1 MIGREIRSAV
11 ITGPTGAIGTALCRR
26 LLREDIP
33 VYAVVRPDSPRTANL
48 PQHPL
53 LRVIPCGITELDRLP
68 ERLPA
73 ADADAFFHLAWTDT
87 TGSGRNNMK
96 AQTGNIRAA
105 IDAAAAAKAL
115 HCKVFVFAGSQ
126 AEYGR
131 VSGVLTPD
139 TPCFPEN
146 GYGMAKLC
154 AGAMT
159 RTDCEAAGIDHIH
172 LRVLSVYGIHDGA
185 GSMISTVIRKL
196 LAGETPQLTA
206 GEQRWDYLYA
216 DDAAEAFFLAARDGR
231 SGAVYP
237 LGSGQAMPLRRYVE
251 ALRDCI
257 NPALPLG
264 FGAIPY
270 SDKQVMHLQ
279 ADISALTA
287 DTGFLPSYDFARGIA
302 ETVAYYRQQ
311 G

>member
-1 MIGREIRSAV
+1 MTGRQIRSAV

-26 LLREDIP
+26 LLREDIR
-33 VYAVVRPDSPRTANL
+33 VYAVIRPDSKRKANL

-53 LRVIPCGITELDRLP
+53 LHMISCDITELNRLP
-68 ERLPA
+68 ERIPA
-73 ADADAFFHLAWTDT
+73 ESADAFFHLAWTNT
-87 TGSGRNNMK
+87 TGAGRNDMK
-96 AQTGNIRAA
+96 AQVGNIGCAL
-105 IDAAAAAKAL
+105 DAAAAAKIL
-115 HCKVFVFAGSQ
+115 GCSVFVFAGSQ

-131 VSGVLTPD
+131 VNGTLTPE

-159 RTDCEAAGIDHIH
+159 RTDCAANGIDHIH
-172 LRVLSVYGIHDGA
+172 MRVLSVYGRYDGE
-185 GSMISTVIRKL
+185 GSMISTVIRQL

-216 DDAAEAFFLAARDGR
+216 DDAAEAFFLAARDGKN
-231 SGAVYP
+231 GAVYP
-237 LGSGQAMPLRRYVE
+237 LGSGQAMPLRQYVE
-251 ALRDCI
+251 QLRDCI
-257 NPALPLG
+257 DPSLPLG

-270 SDKQVMHLQ
+270 GEKQVMHLQ

-287 DTGFLPSYDFARGIA
+287 DTGFLPAYDFARGIA
-302 ETVAYYRQQ
+302 ETVDHHRQTA
-311 G
+311 

>member
-1 MIGREIRSAV
+1 MTGREIRSAV

-26 LLREDIP
+26 LLREDIK
-33 VYAVVRPDSPRTANL
+33 VYAAVRPGSPRTANL

-53 LRVIPCGITELDRLP
+53 LRVIPCDITALNRLP
-68 ERLPA
+68 ESVPEGG
-73 ADADAFFHLAWTDT
+73 ADAFFHLAWTDT
-87 TGSGRNNMK
+87 TGSGRNDMK
-96 AQTGNIRAA
+96 AQVQNIGCAV
-105 IDAAAAAKAL
+105 DAAAAAKAL
-115 HCKVFVFAGSQ
+115 GCKVFLFAGSQ

-131 VSGVLTPD
+131 VSGLLTPD

-159 RTDCEAAGIDHIH
+159 RTDCEAAGIAHIRM
-172 LRVLSVYGIHDGA
+172 RVLSVYGIHDGE

-231 SGAVYP
+231 DGAVYP
-237 LGSGQAMPLRRYVE
+237 LGSGQALPLRRYVE
-251 ALRDCI
+251 QLRDCI
-257 NPALPLG
+257 DPALPLG
-264 FGAIPY
+264 FGAVPY
-270 SDKQVMHLQ
+270 SEKQVMHLQ

-287 DTGFLPSYDFARGIA
+287 DTGFLPAYDFAAGIA
-302 ETVAYYRQQ
+302 ETVRYYRQK

>member
-1 MIGREIRSAV
+1 
-11 ITGPTGAIGTALCRR
+11 
-26 LLREDIP
+26 
-33 VYAVVRPDSPRTANL
+33 
-48 PQHPL
+48 
-53 LRVIPCGITELDRLP
+53 
-68 ERLPA
+68 
-73 ADADAFFHLAWTDT
+73 
-87 TGSGRNNMK
+87 
-96 AQTGNIRAA
+96 
-105 IDAAAAAKAL
+105 
-115 HCKVFVFAGSQ
+115 
-126 AEYGR
+126 
-131 VSGVLTPD
+131 
-139 TPCFPEN
+139 
-146 GYGMAKLC
+146 
-154 AGAMT
+154 
-159 RTDCEAAGIDHIH
+159 
-172 LRVLSVYGIHDGA
+172 
-185 GSMISTVIRKL
+185 MISTVIRKL